1 MKRENQTRQPAQV
14 FKKETNTKKET
25 KDLKRDNER
34 VAANERRG
42 ERERQKKGFGRRGVR
57 ERVFG
62 RCFKC
67 VLYSRPKDESNFS
80 PSF

>member
-1 MKRENQTRQPAQV
+1 MRETRPLSVVRRKISQKKMKRENQTRQPAQV

-42 ERERQKKGFGRRGVR
+42 ERETEERIWEERG
-57 ERVFG
+57 
-62 RCFKC
+62 
-67 VLYSRPKDESNFS
+67 
-80 PSF
+80 

>member
-42 ERERQKKGFGRRGVR
+42 ERETEERIWEERG
-57 ERVFG
+57 
-62 RCFKC
+62 
-67 VLYSRPKDESNFS
+67 
-80 PSF
+80 

>member
-42 ERERQKKGFGRRGVR
+42 ERETEERIWEERGER
-57 ERVFG
+57 ESLWKMF
-62 RCFKC
+62 
-67 VLYSRPKDESNFS
+67 
-80 PSF
+80 